1 MIAGMDLFERRHAL
15 APQAS
20 LRFQLL
26 PRLYGALDGIT
37 CGWRATR
44 VSLPVPSRPT
54 TASRWSATP
63 RPCRK
68 MRR

>member
-37 CGWRATR
+37 LRVAGDT
-44 VSLPVPSRPT
+44 VSLPVPLRPT
-54 TASRWSATP
+54 TASRWSATR